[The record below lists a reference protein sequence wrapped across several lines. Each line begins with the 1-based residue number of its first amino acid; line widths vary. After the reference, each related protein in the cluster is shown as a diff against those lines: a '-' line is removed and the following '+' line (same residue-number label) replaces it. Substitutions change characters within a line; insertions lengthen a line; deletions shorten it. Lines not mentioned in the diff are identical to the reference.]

1 MKIGIICN
9 GRSGSTS
16 LFYYINSCLTNEK
29 KKYKLFFEPFNYVN
43 PDRDDKIKKIDSFYN
58 QENVLLKT
66 FIDENNYPYE
76 SFKNNEDYWD
86 WFFKYFN
93 KIIVLEREDKRL
105 QAESLYYHIKLSKNR
120 TVTPY
125 WHKPKFYDLNVE
137 DEKHIVEITKHLE
150 FESKRLKNISD
161 MGYLLITYE
170 DIFIRKNF
178 KKINDYLGIGL
189 CKKCEDEWINSPFK
203 KVRLEKKI
211 NGLI

>member
-1 MKIGIICN
+1 MRIGIICN

-16 LFYYINSCLTNEK
+16 LFYYINCCLINEK

-43 PDRDDKIKKIDSFYN
+43 PDRDDKIKKIEPFYN

-76 SFKNNEDYWD
+76 SFKNSKDYWG
-86 WFFKYFN
+86 WFFTYFD
-93 KIIVLEREDKRL
+93 KIIVLERENKRL

-120 TVTPY
+120 TVSPH
-125 WHKPKFYDLNVE
+125 WHKPKFYDLSVE
-137 DEKHIVEITKHLE
+137 DEKHIVAITKHLE
-150 FESKRLKNISD
+150 FDSEHLKKISD
-161 MGYLLITYE
+161 MGYLLTTYE

-189 CKKCEDEWINSPFK
+189 CEKCENEWITSPYK
-203 KVRLEKKI
+203 KVRLEKKS
-211 NGLI
+211 NNLI

>member
-1 MKIGIICN
+1 MRIGIICN

-16 LFYYINSCLTNEK
+16 LFYYIDCCLTNEK

-43 PDRDDKIKKIDSFYN
+43 PDRDDKIKKIEPFYN

-76 SFKNNEDYWD
+76 SFKNGEDYWS
-86 WFFKYFN
+86 WFFTYFD
-93 KIIVLEREDKRL
+93 KIIVLERENKRL

-120 TVTPY
+120 TVSPH
-125 WHKPKFYDLNVE
+125 WHKPKFYDLSVE
-137 DEKHIVEITKHLE
+137 DEKHIVAITKHLE
-150 FESKRLKNISD
+150 FDSEHLKKISD

-189 CKKCEDEWINSPFK
+189 CEKCENEWITSPHK
-203 KVRLEKKI
+203 KVRLEKKS
-211 NGLI
+211 NNLI